1 MVGVYEQMRDAL
13 VPPEPAVDPPP
24 PVEQQQ
30 DNDNAGQVEMEAEEI
45 DVMDGPGPGQIEPG
59 QYQEPMVPL
68 RRLLACEIG
77 GGHGPY
83 RGVQMIREGPFRRQ
97 QIAPQCQ
104 YAPRCGQ
111 YQEAPGGQMGR
122 PPMNMGGQMA
132 GQPVPDPNGQPMA
145 PMNPPQVAVP
155 MNVGPYQPA
164 SQNAPQM
171 APPLPLARLA
181 PPRAYPVAPMAGPPM
196 GPQMA
201 APMYAGPYQPAL
213 QMAPPPSLARMAP
226 PRPPML
232 WPPGTPVAPPA
243 GQQMAAP
250 MNGQYLENPTGQQPM
265 NMGGRMMG
273 GMPMAGGQM
282 NPGQMNAGPN
292 GGMIGG
298 PMYAPQVTIILSL
311 NRLVSS

>member
-13 VPPEPAVDPPP
+13 VLPEPAADPPP

-45 DVMDGPGPGQIEPG
+45 DVMDGPGPGQMDQLMPG

-77 GGHGPY
+77 GGHVPY
-83 RGVQMIREGPFRRQ
+83 RGGQMIGEGPFRRQ

-164 SQNAPQM
+164 SQNAP
-171 APPLPLARLA
+171 PLPLARLA

-213 QMAPPPSLARMAP
+213 QMAPPPPLARMAP

-243 GQQMAAP
+243 GRQMAAP

-298 PMYAPQVTIILSL
+298 PMYAPQVTIILSF